1 MVGMIKAILLSNVF
15 NLNKPQEECLLI
27 PPPPLIQ
34 RLKYLTGLA
43 KNCVSHKQRLDQTR
57 FVIFDTETTGLHPYA
72 GDEIISISGIVLK
85 NGQIDTI
92 NYFDRYVNPCRPI
105 PPLATEITG
114 ITQDQVQGEPDIFH
128 VLADFLKFVGDGVLV
143 AHNSDFDLNFI
154 NLKLK
159 RFCQTKIIHPT
170 VDTLSLSYA
179 LKPTLK
185 NHTLD
190 YLANFYNIPINQR
203 HTSLGDSVITA
214 QLFHRFLNI
223 LKERGVYTI
232 RDLQNYLHFRAVL

>member
-15 NLNKPQEECLLI
+15 SMSKPQEDCLLI
-27 PPPPLIQ
+27 PPTPLVQ
-34 RLKYLTGLA
+34 RLKDLTGLTKKKIA
-43 KNCVSHKQRLDQTR
+43 PDQRLDQTR
-57 FVIFDTETTGLHPYA
+57 FIIFDTETTGLHPYA
-72 GDEIISISGIVLK
+72 GDEIISISGVVLEK
-85 NGQIDTI
+85 GQIDTI
-92 NYFDRYVNPCRPI
+92 NYFDRYVNPCRPV

-114 ITQDQVQGEPDIFH
+114 ITEDQVQGQPDIFH
-128 VLADFLKFVGDGVLV
+128 VMADFLEFVGDSILV
-143 AHNSDFDLNFI
+143 AHNADFDLNFL

-159 RFCQTKIIHPT
+159 RFCQTKITHPT
-170 VDTLSLSYA
+170 LDTLTLSYT

-214 QLFHRFLNI
+214 QLFYRLLTI
-223 LKERGVYTI
+223 LKERGVYTV